1 MYLLLCGKRNRR
13 HSVRLWRTL
22 SSIIIEYLQNYM
34 IAERNSVSENR
45 IKSSQKSTF
54 KLKLFLA
61 SAVIFLL
68 FLLTQIRLSVI
79 EVTTSLTDWY
89 LVHFSEPLRVRH
101 CEWWSFYSNL
111 SVSLSFA
118 AKTEQK
124 LQKSSQRN
132 SCRNLQIMQMVR
144 ICSFDEGWSLYCDAT
159 SVSRIIRRY
168 KDFQNNIKWC

>member
-1 MYLLLCGKRNRR
+1 MYLFLCGKRNRR

-22 SSIIIEYLQNYM
+22 SSIIIEYLQNYMCM

-89 LVHFSEPLRVRH
+89 LVHFSEPFWVRH
-101 CEWWSFYSNL
+101 CEWWSFHSNL
-111 SVSLSFA
+111 FMNLSFA

-132 SCRNLQIMQMVR
+132 SCRNLQIMQMIR
-144 ICSFDEGWSLYCDAT
+144 ICSFDEGWVLYCDAI
-159 SVSRIIRRY
+159 SVSRITRRY
-168 KDFQNNIKWC
+168 